1 MNDERSSKQ
10 LSARLRGILPPV
22 VTPFNRRGDIDLG
35 AYRANLERY
44 TGIGLAGVVVAG
56 STGEAPYLSAR
67 ERLRLT
73 ELTRRGLEPQELVIT
88 GTGLESTRDTIRLSR
103 EAFARGADAALV
115 VTPNYYKSNMD
126 RPALLAYYRAVA
138 DAVARPVLIYSIP
151 QFTGIRMTAELIA
164 ELSRHPG
171 IAGVKD
177 SSGDLAVARRI
188 LRRVRPGFRVFVG
201 AATILL
207 DALRAGAA
215 GGILAQADF
224 APELCV
230 ALYEAFRQGSRGRAR
245 EFQNQL
251 EPLVTRVNQPYGVA
265 GIKAA
270 MDLAGYRGGAPRPP
284 LLAATAAA
292 RRDIARALKQVE
304 TDLAY

>member
-1 MNDERSSKQ
+1 MTSTSIR
-10 LSARLRGILPPV
+10 ARLHGILPPLV
-22 VTPFNRRGDIDLG
+22 SPFNRRGDIDQG
-35 AYRANLERY
+35 AFRANLERY

-56 STGEAPYLSAR
+56 SSGEAPYLTER

-73 ELTRRGLEPQELVIT
+73 ELTRRGLGPPELVIT

-103 EAFARGADAALV
+103 EAIARGADAVLV
-115 VTPNYYKSNMD
+115 VTPNYYKSSMD

-138 DAVARPVLIYSIP
+138 DAVSRPVLIYSIP
-151 QFTGIRMTAELIA
+151 QFTGIRIPVEVIA
-164 ELSRHPG
+164 ELSRHPR
-171 IAGVKD
+171 IAGVKE
-177 SSGDLAVARRI
+177 SSGDLALARSI

-215 GGILAQADF
+215 GGILAQANF
-224 APELCV
+224 APELCL
-230 ALYEAFRQGSRGRAR
+230 ALYEAFRQGSIERAR
-245 EFQNQL
+245 EFQSQL
-251 EPLVTRVNQPYGVA
+251 EPLVAHVNRAYGVA

-284 LLAATAAA
+284 LLAAGPAA
-292 RRDIARALKQVE
+292 RRAITRALKQVRAG
-304 TDLAY
+304 LAF

>member
-1 MNDERSSKQ
+1 MTVTPIR
-10 LSARLRGILPPV
+10 ARLHGILPPV
-22 VTPFNRRGDIDLG
+22 VTPFNRRGDIDQG
-35 AYRANLERY
+35 AFRANLERS

-56 STGEAPYLSAR
+56 SSGEAPYLNER

-73 ELTRRGLEPQELVIT
+73 ELARRSLGPPELVIT

-103 EAFARGADAALV
+103 EAIARGADAVLV
-115 VTPNYYKSNMD
+115 VTPNYYKSSMD
-126 RPALLAYYRAVA
+126 RPALLAYYRSVA
-138 DAVARPVLIYSIP
+138 DAVSRPVLIYSIP
-151 QFTGIRMTAELIA
+151 QFTGIRVPAEVIA
-164 ELSRHPG
+164 ELSHHPN

-177 SSGDLAVARRI
+177 SSGDLVLARRI

-201 AATILL
+201 AASILL

-230 ALYEAFRQGSRGRAR
+230 ALYEAFRQGSIERAR
-245 EFQNQL
+245 EFQSQL
-251 EPLVTRVNQPYGVA
+251 EPLVTHVNRPYGVA

-270 MDLAGYRGGAPRPP
+270 MDLSGYRGGAPRPP
-284 LLAATAAA
+284 LLPAGPAA
-292 RRDIARALKQVE
+292 RRAIARALKQVR
-304 TDLAY
+304 DGLAF